1 MATMNTKAQSN
12 EDWLARGKN
21 TFVNPNGNNDVAWVV
36 EPTKATANKNSM
48 GQTYAQGTFHDVG
61 NGKGI
66 SVYDGAQNIL
76 GWVYGDG
83 SMESASPDYDNT
95 EALRSAYDQF
105 RANGGSLDGVSG
117 KDEYSAA
124 SKSNALSFAENLG
137 TAKVDSQGRIYGTG
151 PDINSIY
158 DAANRAAEAQA
169 KRAYERALAGYTN
182 AKENIG
188 IDYYEMARRA
198 QAKADLER
206 ANTNEVLAA
215 NGLNTGAVGQ
225 AALAQSNMLQG
236 NLNAINMQEAQ
247 ALNDIDAA
255 IAQLRADYEGAVYE
269 AITNNEVARAQAL
282 YEQYQAE
289 EQKAAAQKQAIL
301 SAQQTAATEQAELAR
316 KQVDAM
322 IKAGLTPDAQ
332 LIAAAG
338 YDAGYVSAM
347 AGANANKNVGGGGG
361 GNGGGMEDVYAAI
374 AGMSEGQ
381 KYTYLLAAGFNSAE
395 AQEIIGYSY
404 DMENEQNVEAEL
416 STAGKQLLNMLQRN
430 GADAARAAQSIQ
442 NALGDGLNGRIS
454 ETDADILMKR
464 YGF

>member
-1 MATMNTKAQSN
+1 M
-12 EDWLARGKN
+12 
-21 TFVNPNGNNDVAWVV
+21 
-36 EPTKATANKNSM
+36 
-48 GQTYAQGTFHDVG
+48 G

-95 EALRSAYDQF
+95 AALRSAYDQF

-361 GNGGGMEDVYAAI
+361 NLQTSKTDLLNRMLAATSQQEAYNMMYNALGKHDEDLWGSYNDFYTAAGDQVI
-374 AGMSEGQ
+374 TP
-381 KYTYLLAAGFNSAE
+381 KYTYRNSDGSMSVDTLFSAVQGNIAKGTPELNDALITQYYDALNETQKAQLMALLG
-395 AQEIIGYSY
+395 G
-404 DMENEQNVEAEL
+404 
-416 STAGKQLLNMLQRN
+416 
-430 GADAARAAQSIQ
+430 
-442 NALGDGLNGRIS
+442 
-454 ETDADILMKR
+454 
-464 YGF
+464 